1 MAELSRSKS
10 FNAFDTIMEL
20 MNQENFRKLV
30 NTNFEHY
37 SDIQSIVLIVKTYQ
51 YLESMYY
58 KHNNEIPSKDYMAN
72 GIRELLRNSKT
83 RKFLLNSSQLF
94 MKDTNTF
101 EAIVEENI
109 GNKLLMTSM
118 AQEKNFD
125 QNLDQNLD

>member
-1 MAELSRSKS
+1 MAEISRSKP

-20 MNQENFRKLV
+20 MNQENFRILV

-83 RKFLLNSSQLF
+83 RKFLLNSSQIF

-109 GNKLLMTSM
+109 GNTLLMTSI
-118 AQEKNFD
+118 AQD
-125 QNLDQNLD
+125 QIQNRILKE

>member
-30 NTNFEHY
+30 NTNFEQY

-83 RKFLLNSSQLF
+83 RKFLIDSSKLF
-94 MKDTNTF
+94 MQDANTF

-109 GNKLLMTSM
+109 GNNLLMSSII
-118 AQEKNFD
+118 KD
-125 QNLDQNLD
+125 